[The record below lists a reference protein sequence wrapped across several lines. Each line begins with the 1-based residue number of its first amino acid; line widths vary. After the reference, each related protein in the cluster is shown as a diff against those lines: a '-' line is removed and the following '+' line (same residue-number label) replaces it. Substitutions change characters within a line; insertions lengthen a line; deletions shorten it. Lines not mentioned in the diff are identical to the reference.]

1 MIYQGRPHNLRAA
14 FFLSDR
20 GPEMLDA
27 SSRSLVSLGDANAHV
42 LRLVSGQASPVATAA
57 RYHLFAGGGR
67 VRAQMGLDAAYAL
80 GLSETVA
87 LCCAAAPELLHNA
100 SLVHDDLQDGDTTRR
115 GKPAVWSIYGRDV
128 AISTGDLLISAAY
141 LAIANHPRAG
151 AAICAM
157 HDAIAITISGQAWAC
172 GAKIPSSQDCAAIAA
187 QKSGPLLALPIR
199 LVLIAADAPGEAA
212 AIRVG
217 SALAVAYQTIDDLA
231 DRTADLAAGSTNIC
245 LSLEAEGHGILEA
258 QSIARK
264 RALAA
269 LTTARNDVR
278 DIPQG
283 AGAPFLTLANRLED
297 QLKELADAA

>member
-1 MIYQGRPHNLRAA
+1 MFDPKSKITILLEDVDAYMLRC
-14 FFLSDR
+14 SC
-20 GPEMLDA
+20 ET
-27 SSRSLVSLGDANAHV
+27 S
-42 LRLVSGQASPVATAA
+42 SPVADAA
-57 RYHLFAGGGR
+57 RYHLTAGGAR
-67 VRAQMGLDAAYAL
+67 VRARIGLSAAIAL
-80 GLSETVA
+80 GLSPTTA
-87 LCCAAAPELLHNA
+87 LACAAAPELLHSA

-115 GKPAVWSIYGRDV
+115 GKPAVWSLYGRVV

-151 AAICAM
+151 TAICAM

-172 GAKIPSSQDCAAIAA
+172 NAKIPSSQDCAAIAA

-199 LVLIAADAPGEAA
+199 LALIAADAPGEDA

-217 SALAVAYQTIDDLA
+217 HSLAIAYQTIDDLA
-231 DRTADLAAGSTNIC
+231 DRTADLLAGSTNIC
-245 LSLEAEGHGILEA
+245 LSLEAEGYEFAEA
-258 QSIARK
+258 QSIARR

-269 LTTARNDVR
+269 LTTARTDVR

>member
-1 MIYQGRPHNLRAA
+1 MH
-14 FFLSDR
+14 
-20 GPEMLDA
+20 DA

-42 LRLVSGQASPVATAA
+42 LHLVSAQASQVAAAA
-57 RYHLFAGGGR
+57 RYHLSAGGGR
-67 VRAQMGLDAAYAL
+67 VRAQMGLDAAHAL
-80 GLSETVA
+80 GLSQTAA
-87 LCCAAAPELLHNA
+87 LCCATAPELLHNA

-115 GKPAVWSIYGRDV
+115 GKPTVWSIYGRDV

-141 LAIANHPRAG
+141 LAIANHPRTG

-172 GAKIPSSQDCAAIAA
+172 NAKIPSSQDCAAIAT

-199 LVLIAADAPGEAA
+199 LALIAADAPGEDA

-217 SALAVAYQTIDDLA
+217 HSLAIAYQTIDDLA
-231 DRTADLAAGSTNIC
+231 DRTADLLAGSTNIC
-245 LSLEAEGHGILEA
+245 LSLEAEGYEFGEA
-258 QSIARK
+258 QFIARR

-269 LTTARNDVR
+269 LTTARTDLR